1 MPNFVVWLFIR
12 IGKPP
17 VFNPPGETQMGLF
30 SNFSQFASLLKWLGQ
45 VDPADI
51 GKVKSAVAAI
61 QSEASTLQEQVQA
74 ALVIADVATDYI
86 PGDFDDAVVDAISSL
101 VNRDDVW
108 LMLSAANIVDDG
120 LADATALADALA
132 GGADSLDAGNAKALI
147 ELQDKNPDGCPVRVA
162 GADKPKMIPW
172 PVIVQ
177 LSFWAIKVI
186 KAIREKRNG

>member
-1 MPNFVVWLFIR
+1 
-12 IGKPP
+12 
-17 VFNPPGETQMGLF
+17 MGLF
-30 SNFSQFASLLKWLGQ
+30 SNFSQFAALLKWLGQ

-51 GKVKSAVAAI
+51 GKVKKAVMAI
-61 QSEASTLQEQVQA
+61 QSDASTLQEQVQA

-108 LMLSAANIVDDG
+108 LMLE
-120 LADATALADALA
+120 TAQHIDTS
-132 GGADSLDAGNAKALI
+132 GAVYDAGAESFDMPGV
-147 ELQDKNPDGCPVRVA
+147 ELGPAQTTAMADLQTANPDGCPVRVA

-186 KAIREKRNG
+186 KAIREKRNA